1 MTLLFWLATDVK
13 KAGCESC
20 FSRSLRVK
28 SETFGW
34 AIVFSLEDC
43 YTDVSGPY
51 IDESPVADF
60 WTMKLLTCAFESPVL
75 YLSLLCLADLAFTD
89 CIVANSL
96 VWSTVLLKFE
106 YVTTGLFCMRAWP
119 VKAGA
124 FLSPSLL
131 EE

>member
-13 KAGCESC
+13 KVGCESC

-28 SETFGW
+28 SDIFGW
-34 AIVFSLEDC
+34 PTGFSLEDY

-51 IDESPVADF
+51 IDERPVADF
-60 WTMKLLTCAFESPVL
+60 WTMKLLTCAFESAAL
-75 YLSLLCLADLAFTD
+75 CFSLLYLADLAFTD
-89 CIVANSL
+89 CIVASSL
-96 VWSTVLLKFE
+96 LWSTVLLKLE